1 MYYITVKDYK
11 NSDDSKFPSGTINY
25 PARYGTVTYLY
36 ATKELYISSL
46 KKFAIQAFRD
56 NDYLDEDLDPIRDVF
71 VDFHNSFDVKDD
83 LTEEQIVRLAEFS
96 YQDMNMYDG
105 FFDGSP
111 IKFGECFC
119 QEENVK

>member
-1 MYYITVKDYK
+1 MFYITVQQYK
-11 NSDDSKFPSGTINY
+11 NHDDSKFPPGTINY

-46 KKFAIQAFRD
+46 KKFAIEVLRG
-56 NDYLDEDLDPIRDVF
+56 NDYEDEKLDPIRDVF
-71 VDFHNSFDVKDD
+71 ADFHNSLDVKDD
-83 LTEEQIVRLAEFS
+83 LTEEQIIRLAEFS
-96 YQDMNMYDG
+96 YQEMYGG
-105 FFDGSP
+105 FFEGSQ

>member
-1 MYYITVKDYK
+1 MYYITVKEYK
-11 NSDDSKFPSGTINY
+11 NDDDSKFPIGTINY

-46 KKFAIQAFRD
+46 KKFAIKALEG
-56 NDYLDEDLDPIRDVF
+56 NDYEDEELDPIRDVF
-71 VDFHNSFDVKDD
+71 ADFQNSFDVKED
-83 LTEEQIVRLAEFS
+83 LTEEQIVRLAEFC
-96 YQDMNMYDG
+96 YQEMYEG

-119 QEENVK
+119 QEENVKD